1 MPFTTRRTP
10 VEADQLTNDRLKVEP
25 FFRRFQDDRLMD
37 ADQGSAAAN
46 EYLTRAKAL
55 AESIPSLSFAQG
67 RNPVGI
73 FGQTRNY
80 DLMDL
85 KNEDNGWP
93 PSRMSNDKDKLP
105 DGRGR
110 WKHGDAKDV
119 AYRFNY
125 LLYRKW
131 VELGGLK

>member
-1 MPFTTRRTP
+1 
-10 VEADQLTNDRLKVEP
+10 
-25 FFRRFQDDRLMD
+25 MD
-37 ADQGSAAAN
+37 VNQGSAAAS

-67 RNPVGI
+67 RNPVSI

-85 KNEDNGWP
+85 RNEDDAWP
-93 PSRMSNDKDKLP
+93 PSRMTDGRDKLP

-125 LLYRKW
+125 LLYRTW